1 MATLLVN
8 DFIIE
13 LVDATDTALAAT
25 VNNDRWTNAV
35 TKAYD
40 WLLTQDVVEYD
51 RRTGVLLVPSATD
64 HGVIF
69 QANGVCQ
76 CKAAARGYPCWHRA
90 AARLVRRA
98 LERQAAQV
106 EKEVA
111 ELFA

>member
-13 LVDATDTALAAT
+13 LVDATDAALSST
-25 VNNDRWTNAV
+25 ESIDRWKNAIK
-35 TKAYD
+35 TAYN

-51 RRTGVLLVPSATD
+51 RRTGVLLVPSATE
-64 HGVIF
+64 HGVVY

-76 CKAAARGYPCWHRA
+76 CKAAARGYACWHRA

-106 EKEVA
+106 ERETA
-111 ELFA
+111 ELCA

>member
-13 LVDATDTALAAT
+13 LVDATDAALKEI

-35 TKAYD
+35 TKGFD

-64 HGVIF
+64 RGVIF
-69 QANGVCQ
+69 QANGKCQ
-76 CKAAARGYPCWHRA
+76 CAAAAHGNACWHRA
-90 AARLVRRA
+90 AARLVKRA
-98 LERQAAQV
+98 LERQAIEV